1 MASVTGSRLIF
12 VMSASLVLG
21 LLGISVLPALL
32 PGFIKSWQLSGTEAG
47 WLNGIFFAGY
57 MAGVP
62 VLITLTD
69 RIDARKV
76 FLASSVLWFAAMMGF
91 AVLADGF
98 WSALVFRVLA
108 GIGFAGG
115 YMPGL
120 KVLTDRLDEEDT
132 SRAVAFYTASYAFG
146 ASISYYLAGLIDA
159 WLDWRWAF
167 GLTGLGGLVSILLVW
182 LTTAPKQ
189 PAHARDARALFDFRP
204 VFSNRRALGYILAYA
219 LHSWELIA
227 LGSWVVAFLAFSASL
242 QIDGAAGWNITL
254 VGALVI
260 LAGMPA
266 SIGGNE
272 LARRFG
278 RRKTISLLMVV
289 SASLGCVV
297 GFSAALPFGFVVVL
311 CLLYGAATAADS
323 ASVTAGTVMSALAEH
338 HGATMAMH
346 AFIGFGG
353 AFLGPLAFGVIL
365 DAVGGQ
371 EDVTAWGAAF
381 AVIALTTLL
390 GPLVLRRFV
399 ADQP

>member
-21 LLGISVLPALL
+21 LLGLSVLPALL
-32 PGFIKSWQLSGTEAG
+32 PGFINIWNLSGTEAG

-62 VLITLTD
+62 ILITLTD

-76 FLASSVLWFAAMMGF
+76 FLASSALWFTTLMGF

-98 WSALVFRVLA
+98 WSALVFRFAA
-108 GIGFAGG
+108 GVGFAGG

-120 KVLTDRLDEEDT
+120 KVLTDRLEEEDT

-146 ASISYYLAGLIDA
+146 ASVSYYLAGLIDA

-167 GLTGLGGLVSILLVW
+167 GLTGLGGLASIMLVW
-182 LTTAPKQ
+182 LATAPKSPVRSQ
-189 PAHARDARALFDFRP
+189 ETRALFDFRP
-204 VFSNRRALGYILAYA
+204 VFANRRAVGYILAYS

-242 QIDGAAGWNITL
+242 QPDGAAGWNITL
-254 VGALVI
+254 VGSLII

-266 SIGGNE
+266 SIYGNE

-278 RRKTISLLMVV
+278 RRRTISVLMIV
-289 SASLGCVV
+289 SALVGCVV
-297 GFSAALPFGFVVVL
+297 GFSAPLPFGVVVAL
-311 CLLYGAATAADS
+311 CFLCGATTAADS

-365 DAVGGQ
+365 DVAGGRH
-371 EDVTAWGAAF
+371 DVTAWGSAF
-381 AVIALTTLL
+381 AVIALATLL
-390 GPLVLRRFV
+390 GPIILRRLV
-399 ADQP
+399 DDQP